1 MIEQA
6 ADERAAVQKPSP
18 LFRGEGHARTWQAFR
33 ENVAAFLPRDPSGA
47 QGESRKAESA
57 GRHDLLRFLPLIA
70 VFLARRRSHRERSGR
85 YHHHLWGV
93 LALPGCVLRLQPR
106 LPCTLKLPG
115 TGRLTLPYRYRP
127 HPLVGRVPARLCC
140 VRCVDE
146 LPLSPAAHD
155 GRAFGRKRSVRY
167 CGTLFCSDS
176 NAC

>member
-70 VFLARRRSHRERSGR
+70 VFLARRRSHRNDPAGTTTISAEFSHSRDVFFGFN
-85 YHHHLWGV
+85 
-93 LALPGCVLRLQPR
+93 PGCRAHLNYQ
-106 LPCTLKLPG
+106 
-115 TGRLTLPYRYRP
+115 
-127 HPLVGRVPARLCC
+127 VPA
-140 VRCVDE
+140 V
-146 LPLSPAAHD
+146 
-155 GRAFGRKRSVRY
+155 
-167 CGTLFCSDS
+167 
-176 NAC
+176 